1 MDATDLDIII
11 FFTKLN
17 GQMEALII
25 SLVMR
30 VLKKIIKILIFI
42 FIWRM
47 NVGTDINDESICLI
61 DSATT
66 HKFCYQW
73 TLKEECYEL
82 MVVHWFDTLTH
93 MIDTHMIHDSLCKY
107 LY

>member
-1 MDATDLDIII
+1 
-11 FFTKLN
+11 
-17 GQMEALII
+17 
-25 SLVMR
+25 
-30 VLKKIIKILIFI
+30 
-42 FIWRM
+42 M

-82 MVVHWFDTLTH
+82 MVVH
-93 MIDTHMIHDSLCKY
+93 
-107 LY
+107 

>member
-42 FIWRM
+42 FI
-47 NVGTDINDESICLI
+47 
-61 DSATT
+61 
-66 HKFCYQW
+66 
-73 TLKEECYEL
+73 
-82 MVVHWFDTLTH
+82 
-93 MIDTHMIHDSLCKY
+93 
-107 LY
+107 